1 MFYRNKNTAARFL
14 NITIKLILQ
23 IFITNYNIGR
33 HLEMSVSKFDM
44 LLAENSNNFT
54 DIT

>member
-23 IFITNYNIGR
+23 ITNYNIGR